1 MPINAHIYIYGF
13 TSKHLQLLLC
23 ASCILKNRLE
33 SHARINK
40 HMAINKDSGNII
52 YNLNQ
57 ATPSKINEWLKR
69 TMKMKTIKKSI
80 KSIQKSMNVV
90 EK

>member
-1 MPINAHIYIYGF
+1 
-13 TSKHLQLLLC
+13 
-23 ASCILKNRLE
+23 
-33 SHARINK
+33 
-40 HMAINKDSGNII
+40 MAINKDSGNII

-80 KSIQKSMNVV
+80 KSIQKSMNIV